1 EGVQFCF
8 LTRPVENLADAHGRV
23 RAIKLETMAQ
33 GEPDASGRRQPVPTG
48 EYHQQAFDTVISALT
63 QTPDLSLFGAKWD
76 HVPLTRKHTADVD
89 SDTLHHFDNVYAI
102 GDFRRGP
109 ATAIEAIAD
118 GKRAAEAITERLIL
132 GTPAHT
138 SAPFTS
144 RKAES
149 L

>member
-1 EGVQFCF
+1 MKLASVEQF
-8 LTRPVENLADAHGRV
+8 RDSMND
-23 RAIKLETMAQ
+23 KN
-33 GEPDASGRRQPVPTG
+33 
-48 EYHQQAFDTVISALT
+48 TV
-63 QTPDLSLFGAKWD
+63 F
-76 HVPLTRKHTADVD
+76 
-89 SDTLHHFDNVYAI
+89 HFDNVYAI

-132 GTPAHT
+132 GTPAHV

-149 L
+149 LSRVKRSEYRLEAKRRRIDFPHLPPLHRRKNFSEVELDPGDLAVRMEAARCLECGCQA